1 MTAAVPA
8 QTGAGSSDP
17 VVAALWA
24 AVDKDFLDLLG
35 WDPQVRVL
43 HFPSEHPQLGTR
55 ACIHPGCDRAST
67 YACGLC
73 SGCRPRWK
81 RSGLPVEEYLATA
94 QARRVRYAGDGQ
106 CVVPDCPRAW
116 RSSAKL
122 LCAAHHYRRITVLK
136 LSLEDF
142 LAHPETGPLP
152 SFGLCETV
160 ACVRQR
166 TGERSL
172 YCMAH
177 DCRLRELRRRYG
189 TIDEEHWRRT
199 AAPIDVGREVNLR
212 GLSERVVA
220 EVVLGLQ
227 QRVRDGART
236 CYYKLRPFCDLL
248 RERQATAVEDLPVE
262 GLSSLNRQL
271 RTTIVRDCE
280 RARMSPES
288 ERHKD
293 VWDLLAFGQTGWLYF
308 TKISQP
314 WLREAAKQWALDDM
328 PRRRGS
334 SVGTAVQS
342 HIRALNRLSESLR
355 LQRPDRGDHLAVLG
369 RDDIIAYL
377 NRMAYLEQQGEV
389 TLKTRRE
396 YCVNLR
402 RMLARMRAMGLTR
415 PGRIL
420 HGLADDFAL
429 GVDDVPAVPDE
440 DEVGHDLPV
449 EVMQALCAHLP
460 WLEQGHERE
469 IRLAVELVIDTGR
482 RPVEI
487 CRLAFDCL
495 ERDGAGKPVLV
506 YDNFKSHRYGR
517 RLPIAEAT
525 AGLITAQQDRL
536 RAKYPDTPPGRL
548 KLLPTSYRCLD
559 GTRPISVARLQA
571 LHRAWVESLPQ
582 LRVPTKVEVDGQP
595 VTHLLAFDKSKI
607 FLYAY
612 RHTYAQRHAD
622 AGVPPDVLQQ
632 LMDHEQAVT
641 TQQYYRVGEQRRRE
655 AVERVTA
662 MQFDRHGN
670 RVWRT
675 VKALL
680 DTERLRR
687 AVGEVAVPYGLC
699 SEPSNVAAGGHDCP
713 VRFRCVG
720 CGHFSTD
727 VSYLPDL
734 EAYLADLL
742 RSRERLAA
750 VIDADA
756 WAKTE
761 ATPSDE
767 EIRRVR
773 RLIGRVKHSVN
784 ELSEQERTEIEQ
796 ATALVRRARNNV
808 VHLGLPAVR
817 QPLVDFRPDRTL

>member
-1 MTAAVPA
+1 MT
-8 QTGAGSSDP
+8 
-17 VVAALWA
+17 
-24 AVDKDFLDLLG
+24 
-35 WDPQVRVL
+35 
-43 HFPSEHPQLGTR
+43 
-55 ACIHPGCDRAST
+55 
-67 YACGLC
+67 
-73 SGCRPRWK
+73 
-81 RSGLPVEEYLATA
+81 
-94 QARRVRYAGDGQ
+94 
-106 CVVPDCPRAW
+106 
-116 RSSAKL
+116 
-122 LCAAHHYRRITVLK
+122 
-136 LSLEDF
+136 
-142 LAHPETGPLP
+142 
-152 SFGLCETV
+152 
-160 ACVRQR
+160 
-166 TGERSL
+166 
-172 YCMAH
+172 
-177 DCRLRELRRRYG
+177 
-189 TIDEEHWRRT
+189 
-199 AAPIDVGREVNLR
+199 
-212 GLSERVVA
+212 
-220 EVVLGLQ
+220 
-227 QRVRDGART
+227 
-236 CYYKLRPFCDLL
+236 
-248 RERQATAVEDLPVE
+248 
-262 GLSSLNRQL
+262 
-271 RTTIVRDCE
+271 
-280 RARMSPES
+280 PES
-288 ERHKD
+288 ERRKD

-334 SVGTAVQS
+334 SVGTAVQA

-355 LQRPDRGDHLAVLG
+355 LQRPDRGEHLTLLG
-369 RDDIIAYL
+369 RDDIVAYL
-377 NRMAYLEQQGEV
+377 NRMAYLEQQGTV

-396 YCVNLR
+396 HCVDLR
-402 RMLARMRAMGLTR
+402 RMLTRMRAMSLTR
-415 PGRIL
+415 PGRLL

-495 ERDGAGKPVLV
+495 ERDEAGKPVLV

-595 VTHLLAFDKSKI
+595 VTHLLEFDKNKI

-622 AGVPPDVLQQ
+622 AGVPPDILQQ
-632 LMDHEQAVT
+632 LMDHDEAVT

-742 RSRERLAA
+742 RNRERLVA
-750 VIDADA
+750 VVEADA
-756 WAKTE
+756 WAKAE
-761 ATPSDE
+761 AMPSDE

-773 RLIGRVKHSVN
+773 RLINRVKDSVN

-817 QPLVDFRPDRTL
+817 QPLVDFRPDRTS